1 MARLTLITGDEH
13 LLVSRAIDDVMST
26 ARSVD
31 PSATKVVIDLSS
43 GEAAAEFSNA
53 VQPNLFGESSVLVLE
68 NLDKIDDD
76 SLAILTDVI
85 SDTPENITLVAIHP
99 GGVGG
104 KAVLK
109 LVRDAK
115 PNEVSCTEV
124 RKGKAVIE
132 FMAKEFSARK
142 RKVTPGA
149 VDAVYES
156 VGHDMGMLVAAISQL
171 CADVESDPID
181 VEDVRQYFM
190 GAADVSGFSIADML
204 WARQPTEALTGLRQS
219 LASGDRSDVA
229 TVTAMAMG
237 LRSMIR
243 LAGAPRGAADAELA
257 RTVGAPPWKIKAIR
271 GQLQRWRPGQLAGAV
286 LRLSAADAAVKGG
299 LRRGES
305 LDPEQKLFAVERLV
319 VEISAKDAE

>member
-1 MARLTLITGDEH
+1 MARLTLILGDEH
-13 LLVSRAIDDVMST
+13 LLVSRAIDEVMAT
-26 ARSVD
+26 ARVD
-31 PSATKVVIDLSS
+31 DPNATKVVIDLASA
-43 GEAAAEFSNA
+43 EAAMHFASA
-53 VQPNLFGESSVLVLE
+53 VQPNLFGEANVVVLE

-76 SLAILTDVI
+76 ALAVLTELLGDI
-85 SDTPENITLVAIHP
+85 PENVTLVAHHP

-109 LVRDAK
+109 LLREAG
-115 PNEVSCTEV
+115 PEEITCTEV
-124 RKGKAVIE
+124 RKGKAVTE
-132 FMAKEFSARK
+132 FMAKEFASRK
-142 RKVTPGA
+142 RKVTADA

-171 CADVESDPID
+171 CADVEADPIGL
-181 VEDVRQYFM
+181 EDVRRYFM
-190 GAADVSGFSIADML
+190 GAADVSGFTIADSL
-204 WARQPTEALTGLRQS
+204 WARKPTEALTGLRQS

-271 GQLQRWRPGQLAGAV
+271 SQLQRWRPAQLAGAV
-286 LRLSAADAAVKGG
+286 LRLAAADAAVKGG

-319 VEISAKDAE
+319 VEISARESE